1 MINNTND
8 LAECSNTERPS
19 NWKSPSRS
27 YYPNPQSGW
36 FLVSLLKIIP
46 SKTASCFGCRKNIR
60 TFQVQPQMGLYE
72 EIRGLAVIG
81 KVHRPMHEVSSG
93 ALDYTSDLQNIYFHV
108 NERYSRRIFRYF
120 NGRKLQICN
129 QHKQFLS

>member
-1 MINNTND
+1 MINKTND
-8 LAECSNTERPS
+8 LAESSNTERPS

-27 YYPNPQSGW
+27 YYLNPQPGR

-72 EIRGLAVIG
+72 ESRGLVVIG
-81 KVHRPMHEVSSG
+81 KAHRPMHEDSSG
-93 ALDYTSDLQNIYFHV
+93 ALDYTPDLRNIYFHV
-108 NERYSRRIFRYF
+108 YERCSRCIFRYF